1 MTLQLNIGM
10 CARFARAAQAFSLS
24 FCSRIGALQCP
35 IVANFPMQR
44 RNLPVAPGRATP
56 EQLVRLA
63 QTERSAGAQTRT

>member
-44 RNLPVAPGRATP
+44 RNLPGRATP